1 MKTKNYI
8 ITALMLA
15 IGFIMHSIIPSIAT
29 MKFDLLLIFMI
40 LSLIICPDIKNA
52 VCAGFGSGIITALT
66 TTFPGG
72 QIPNFVDKIVTALI
86 IYTLIKY
93 SENIKNETL
102 KSSLLIGIGT
112 FISGTVFLG
121 LAYTMY
127 GLPVGF
133 MVLMMSV
140 VIPTCI
146 ANILIGGFVYK
157 AIVIATKGKKLLN

>member
-15 IGFIMHSIIPSIAT
+15 IGFILHSIIPSIAG

-40 LSLIICPDIKNA
+40 LSIIIIPDMKNA
-52 VCAGFGSGIITALT
+52 ICAGLGSGIITALT

-72 QIPNFVDKIVTALI
+72 QIPNFIDKIITALI
-86 IYTLIKY
+86 VYMLIKY
-93 SENIKNETL
+93 MDNIKNETL

-112 FISGTVFLG
+112 FISGTVFLS
-121 LAYTMY
+121 LAYIMY

-133 MVLMMSV
+133 MVLMISV

-146 ANILIGGFVYK
+146 ANIVIGGFVYK
-157 AIVIATKGKKLLN
+157 AIIIATKGKKLIN